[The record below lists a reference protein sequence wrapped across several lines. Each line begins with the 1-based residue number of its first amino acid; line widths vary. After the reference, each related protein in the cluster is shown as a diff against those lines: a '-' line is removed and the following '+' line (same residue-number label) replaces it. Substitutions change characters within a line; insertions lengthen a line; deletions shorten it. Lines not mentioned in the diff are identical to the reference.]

1 MSDLHLYLRLL
12 REARA
17 YWRHMAALL
26 ALSLLATPA
35 ALLVPVPLKIA
46 VDSVI
51 GSHPAPGLL
60 RALLPAS
67 VAGSPTGL
75 LVAVA
80 VLLVGVALLQQAL
93 RLATTVLRVYTGERL
108 ALEFRA
114 KLFEHVQRLSLAYH
128 DTRGTSEAI
137 YRIQYD
143 ALAIQKIAV
152 DAMTPLV
159 TALFTVLGMIV
170 VTASIDWQLAL
181 VAVAL
186 SPLLVAGSWHYR
198 SQVRPRWREAKKLE
212 TSALSVVQEVLTG
225 LRVVRAF
232 GQEEREQRRFVQSS
246 TEGMRTRVRLTLM
259 QGGFALGVGML
270 TALGTA
276 TVLFVG
282 VAHVRSG
289 QLTLGSLLLVMT
301 YLTQLYEP
309 LETASAKTASLQSSM
324 ANAERAF
331 ELLDEPVDVPER
343 PGARPVARARGAV
356 AFRGVSF
363 AYVPGRPALQNV
375 TFEATPGS
383 HIAIAGTTGAGKT
396 TLVSLL
402 MRFYDPAAG
411 RIELDGVDLR
421 ELRLADLRRQFA
433 IVLQEP
439 LLFSTSIAEN
449 IAYARPDATE
459 AQIEAAARAAH
470 AHEFV
475 SALPDS
481 YGTLVG
487 ERGVRLSGGER
498 QRISLARAFLKD
510 APVLILD
517 EATSSV
523 DVRTEALIVDAMQR
537 LMRGRTTFMIAHRL
551 STLADCDLQL
561 QIEEGRIAGV
571 GLPGPRTNGQRR
583 VTPAQPAVARD

>member
-1 MSDLHLYLRLL
+1 
-12 REARA
+12 
-17 YWRHMAALL
+17 
-26 ALSLLATPA
+26 
-35 ALLVPVPLKIA
+35 
-46 VDSVI
+46 
-51 GSHPAPGLL
+51 
-60 RALLPAS
+60 
-67 VAGSPTGL
+67 
-75 LVAVA
+75 
-80 VLLVGVALLQQAL
+80 
-93 RLATTVLRVYTGERL
+93 
-108 ALEFRA
+108 
-114 KLFEHVQRLSLAYH
+114 
-128 DTRGTSEAI
+128 
-137 YRIQYD
+137 
-143 ALAIQKIAV
+143 
-152 DAMTPLV
+152 
-159 TALFTVLGMIV
+159 
-170 VTASIDWQLAL
+170 
-181 VAVAL
+181 
-186 SPLLVAGSWHYR
+186 
-198 SQVRPRWREAKKLE
+198 
-212 TSALSVVQEVLTG
+212 
-225 LRVVRAF
+225 
-232 GQEEREQRRFVQSS
+232 
-246 TEGMRTRVRLTLM
+246 
-259 QGGFALGVGML
+259 
-270 TALGTA
+270 
-276 TVLFVG
+276 
-282 VAHVRSG
+282 
-289 QLTLGSLLLVMT
+289 
-301 YLTQLYEP
+301 
-309 LETASAKTASLQSSM
+309 
-324 ANAERAF
+324 
-331 ELLDEPVDVPER
+331 
-343 PGARPVARARGAV
+343 
-356 AFRGVSF
+356 F

-421 ELRLADLRRQFA
+421 DLRLADLRRQFA

-583 VTPAQPAVARD
+583 VTSAPRTWPARAATTPASARPPSSSPRCTSASPTIRCCPSAAHRRATWASAPSRPTSATSGPPSGASCARAPNRSTPRCASG